1 MRAIRFSTVV
11 NSTSNMLFEHEFEAL
26 LEAVRRDLRNELRA
40 VREDRERSLEHAN
53 NARRDRRILDVLRPK
68 NSQPILQQMRAP
80 LLSTG
85 EADAKI
91 AFNLNIDFLQEQRQ

>member
-68 NSQPILQQMRAP
+68 NSQPILQQICAP
-80 LLSTG
+80 LLSAG